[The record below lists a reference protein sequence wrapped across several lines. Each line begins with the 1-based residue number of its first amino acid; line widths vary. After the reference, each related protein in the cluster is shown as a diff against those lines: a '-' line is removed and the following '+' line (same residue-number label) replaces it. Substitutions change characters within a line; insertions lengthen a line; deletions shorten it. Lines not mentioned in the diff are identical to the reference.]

1 MKELDNITRDYLKAT
16 DTDYALAINGDWEA
30 MCRKCTL
37 FFFCSKVRKN
47 CTINESY
54 ALKYGCKRQNQ
65 RLFR

>member
-37 FFFCSKVRKN
+37 LFFAV
-47 CTINESY
+47 
-54 ALKYGCKRQNQ
+54 KYVKTAP
-65 RLFR
+65 